1 LLKGGGPGAQRGLSG
16 LTSEKQDDRTR
27 KENRPKTAL
36 ISEKTALKEVSHGS
50 ITNLMNEIILLISY
64 SPRIW
69 QENRLETDENT
80 GRAGRLDDCSRKLQ
94 DLGDKLCNNKISFF
108 R

>member
-1 LLKGGGPGAQRGLSG
+1 LLEAGGPGAQRGLSG
-16 LTSEKQDDRTR
+16 LTSEQQDDRTG
-27 KENRPKTAL
+27 KENRPQTAL
-36 ISEKTALKEVSHGS
+36 IPEKTAPQEVSHGS

-69 QENRLETDENT
+69 QENRLGADENT
-80 GRAGRLDDCSRKLQ
+80 GITGTLVECSRESP
-94 DLGDKLCNNKISFF
+94 DPGNKLCNNKTSFC